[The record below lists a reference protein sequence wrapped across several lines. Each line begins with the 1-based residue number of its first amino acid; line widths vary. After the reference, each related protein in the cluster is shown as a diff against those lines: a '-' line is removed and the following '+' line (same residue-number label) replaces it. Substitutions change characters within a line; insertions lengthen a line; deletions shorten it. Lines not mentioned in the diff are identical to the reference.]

1 MCVPNKKIPCV
12 CSFATKLWCN
22 KALGKQNKK
31 KKEEMAA
38 CLWLLLR
45 QFSSHKIWCNPNLK
59 LSMKFYLRSCPLLKN
74 VFKFRTLY
82 IIFMIVLLKLFT
94 FPTIMTVI
102 WWLTLRERL
111 GFLTEKSL
119 SSTFYCPKTFLSLGS
134 PSDVAIAI
142 MKNAQL
148 ATNEKELFGI
158 PINGV

>member
-1 MCVPNKKIPCV
+1 MFALLLPNYGVIKHWGNRTKDKKE
-12 CSFATKLWCN
+12 
-22 KALGKQNKK
+22 
-31 KKEEMAA
+31 EEMAA
-38 CLWLLLR
+38 CLWLLR

-59 LSMKFYLRSCPLLKN
+59 LSMKFYLMSCPLVKN
-74 VFKFRTLY
+74 LFKFRTLY

>member
-59 LSMKFYLRSCPLLKN
+59 SNMEFYFRMWHLLKDLCR
-74 VFKFRTLY
+74 FRTQY
-82 IIFMIVLLKLFT
+82 MIFMRVMYKSFI

-102 WWLTLRERL
+102 WWARLRERL
-111 GFLTEKSL
+111 GFRTERSL